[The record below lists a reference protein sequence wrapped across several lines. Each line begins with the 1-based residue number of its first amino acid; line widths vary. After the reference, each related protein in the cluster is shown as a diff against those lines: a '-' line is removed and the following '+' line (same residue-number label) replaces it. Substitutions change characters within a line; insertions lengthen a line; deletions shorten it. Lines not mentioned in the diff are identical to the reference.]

1 MKFEFDTKELGKKI
15 LKEINIWSLKDEY
28 LPSNV
33 IWETLLEEVEEFEYA
48 IYDEVV
54 EQLEKEDITVVEC

>member
-1 MKFEFDTKELGKKI
+1 MKFEFETKELGKKI
-15 LKEINIWSLKDEY
+15 LKEIDIWNLEDEY

-33 IWETLLEEVEEFEYA
+33 IWETLLEEIEDFEYA

-54 EQLEKEDITVVEC
+54 KQLEKEDIIIVEC

>member
-15 LKEINIWSLKDEY
+15 LKEIGIWGLEDEY

-54 EQLEKEDITVVEC
+54 KQLDKEDITVVEC